1 MRGAAP
7 RAAKACGDGRKL
19 DRFRAGPDDEVDT
32 RVLTAFPL
40 ASAVGEHGARTGAKA
55 SWRCGECRYRDAG
68 HDGPRMRA
76 AFRGDRL
83 RLSMTAVGDAM
94 LIAQIT
100 DLHIGFDRDNPHE
113 LNVRRLNMVIDQFNE
128 LQPQAGPADRHRRPG
143 RAWRRRAAP
152 IATWK
157 RWSERWQGPLLWAVG
172 NHDGRANFLEVLPEV
187 PTDANGFIQYEA
199 DHGGLRLIVVDTLD
213 PGRHGGM
220 VCEQRATWLRGAAGR
235 EDRRADGDRPAPSA
249 GRHRDRLDERAAVR
263 RMGAAARRGDPPRQA
278 GGRHARRPRPPPDRD
293 RASPASRLVVAASTA
308 PLVALDLEDV
318 DPLHPDGR
326 ALIIGDAPAFA
337 IHYWDG
343 ATLLSHF
350 EIAGPR
356 NVIASYNSNLQPMMK
371 AFLEERGTG

>member
-1 MRGAAP
+1 
-7 RAAKACGDGRKL
+7 
-19 DRFRAGPDDEVDT
+19 
-32 RVLTAFPL
+32 
-40 ASAVGEHGARTGAKA
+40 
-55 SWRCGECRYRDAG
+55 
-68 HDGPRMRA
+68 
-76 AFRGDRL
+76 
-83 RLSMTAVGDAM
+83 M

-113 LNVRRLNMVIDQFNE
+113 LNIRRLNMVIDHINE
-128 LQPQAGPADRHRRPG
+128 MTPKPDLMIVSGDMVENGDDKRAYRHME
-143 RAWRRRAAP
+143 ALV
-152 IATWK
+152 K
-157 RWSERWQGPLLWAVG
+157 RWQGPLLWAVG
-172 NHDGRANFLEVLPEV
+172 NHDSRAGMLEVLPEV
-187 PTDANGFIQYEA
+187 PTDENGFIQYEVEQ
-199 DHGGLRLIVVDTLD
+199 GGLRFIIVDTLD

-220 VCEQRATWLRGAAGR
+220 VCEARAKWLKARLREKKDVPTIIVMHHPPVDTGIAWMSALPCEEWVQRVEKVIRPGKQVVAILAGHVHRPIATSFAGK
-235 EDRRADGDRPAPSA
+235 
-249 GRHRDRLDERAAVR
+249 RL
-263 RMGAAARRGDPPRQA
+263 M
-278 GGRHARRPRPPPDRD
+278 
-293 RASPASRLVVAASTA
+293 VAASTA